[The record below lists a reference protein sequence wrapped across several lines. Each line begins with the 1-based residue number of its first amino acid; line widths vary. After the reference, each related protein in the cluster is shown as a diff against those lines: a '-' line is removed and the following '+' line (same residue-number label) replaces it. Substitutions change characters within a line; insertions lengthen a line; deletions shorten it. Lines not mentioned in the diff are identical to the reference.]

1 MTGATPIARW
11 RRSPVDVETG
21 RFSLKSEKNAMTTI
35 KRTATDAVQLAWSK
49 PKHVD
54 AEMGSSNGNSRRG
67 AMMATM

>member
-1 MTGATPIARW
+1 M
-11 RRSPVDVETG
+11 ETG